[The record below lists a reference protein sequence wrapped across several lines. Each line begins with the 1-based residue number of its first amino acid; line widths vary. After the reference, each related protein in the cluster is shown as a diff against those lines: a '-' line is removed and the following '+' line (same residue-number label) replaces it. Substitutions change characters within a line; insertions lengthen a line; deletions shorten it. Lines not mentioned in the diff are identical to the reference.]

1 MNGRRAYGDDAAG
14 DGGRRTRHR
23 ESSDRG
29 GATAEPEHDTRTVSA
44 DRRPGLTSLIRFGP
58 LLAVA
63 GAAGFALAAC
73 GGGGGSA
80 LSTRTG
86 ATATTSAGTQ
96 TRSQPTRTRTVALPT
111 TTDATTTE
119 TTTTAITTTT
129 TAPGP
134 TTTRPAIIVTTA
146 TETQST
152 TVPVPVTPPST
163 TSEPV
168 STTSS
173 SSTPWG
179 WIILGIAL
187 AAALVIGLVV
197 YRRSRAGAARWSAQA
212 ADLNRRSLLAMD
224 DVLARGSVVTGQI
237 QALASEAQS
246 LEARAPDDRSRAVAA
261 QVRGRL
267 DDLAATLE
275 SDRTLRLS
283 SPPPSVE
290 QVSYSSALIRQQVEQ
305 LQGVLRPPSAGPRP
319 N

>member
-1 MNGRRAYGDDAAG
+1 MSTN
-14 DGGRRTRHR
+14 H
-23 ESSDRG
+23 
-29 GATAEPEHDTRTVSA
+29 
-44 DRRPGLTSLIRFGP
+44 RPGLTNLIRLGL
-58 LLAVA
+58 LLALA
-63 GAAGFALAAC
+63 GAAGFGLAAC

-86 ATATTSAGTQ
+86 ATATLPAATATE
-96 TRSQPTRTRTVALPT
+96 SQPARTRTVALPT
-111 TTDATTTE
+111 TTTAITT
-119 TTTTAITTTT
+119 TTTTAVTT

-152 TVPVPVTPPST
+152 TVPVPIVPPST

-168 STTSS
+168 GTPSS

-197 YRRSRAGAARWSAQA
+197 WRRSRSGAARWSAQA
-212 ADLNRRSLLAMD
+212 ADLNRRSLVALD

-246 LEARAPDDRSRAVAA
+246 LEARAPDDPSKAAAA

-275 SDRTLRLS
+275 SDRTLRLG
-283 SPPPSVE
+283 SPPPSPE
-290 QVSYSSALIRQQVEQ
+290 QVSYSTALIRQQIEQ
-305 LQGVLRPPSAGPRP
+305 LQGVLRPPSAGQRP
-319 N
+319 G